1 MELPQTQIVFSVII
15 TPKEKFWNKK
25 KLSADLLHPIFLF
38 FLLVLTVI
46 SRWFRNKLFSL
57 FRSKEWKRPKNK
69 MCHNQVMWSAI
80 ITYYIVAVYCFVFF
94 FFFFFFSNVVY
105 VFSFFF
111 SKWSSIEFWMNKK
124 MNFTNFV
131 FFFFFLWSETQIEIN
146 IVLKCEKLFFS
157 IQQIIT
163 LVGLFFV

>member
-105 VFSFFF
+105 VFSFFLVNGVQLNF
-111 SKWSSIEFWMNKK
+111 EWIKKWI
-124 MNFTNFV
+124 
-131 FFFFFLWSETQIEIN
+131 LQI
-146 IVLKCEKLFFS
+146 LYFFS
-157 IQQIIT
+157 SSFDPKLRSKLI
-163 LVGLFFV
+163 LC